1 MLHINFTFVSSEVST
16 QDDESAEDYK
26 HHHCDYSA
34 DHCVVN
40 LWCRPLAGSRV

>member
-40 LWCRPLAGSRV
+40 LWRRPLAGSRV